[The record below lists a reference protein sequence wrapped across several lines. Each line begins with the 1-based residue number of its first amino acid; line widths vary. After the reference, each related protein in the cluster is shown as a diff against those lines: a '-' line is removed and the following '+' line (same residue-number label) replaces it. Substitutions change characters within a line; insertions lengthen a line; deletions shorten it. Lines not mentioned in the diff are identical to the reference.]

1 MTTKLYPPYIEGSLP
16 AFCLRR
22 NSNGQAIST
31 QIKIPFSM
39 NTTVS
44 ESQVSSMSLRLRT
57 TSTGSYLFESI
68 FSTAYD
74 FTNNYVVFNLTAD
87 QASLLNE
94 GST

>member
-1 MTTKLYPPYIEGSLP
+1 
-16 AFCLRR
+16 
-22 NSNGQAIST
+22 
-31 QIKIPFSM
+31 M

-44 ESQVSSMSLRLRT
+44 ENQVSSMSLRLRT

-87 QASLLNE
+87 
-94 GST
+94 